1 LLAKRR
7 GEEKAATLTLRNEE
21 EKKKWKVLD
30 ASGQQQQGKLMREIE
45 NRLGVGGGGE
55 LSGAETEREELP
67 DTPGWVP
74 RLTPTRKGD
83 ELFLSVR

>member
-7 GEEKAATLTLRNEE
+7 GSEKAAALKLRNGEG
-21 EKKKWKVLD
+21 KKWKVLD
-30 ASGQQQQGKLMREIE
+30 GQGKLMKEIE
-45 NRLGVGGGGE
+45 DRLRVGGEGME
-55 LSGAETEREELP
+55 SEREELP

-83 ELFLSVR
+83 ELFLSVQ